1 MIFNLFGKSK
11 VLIIYS
17 SYYENITNSLL
28 TSAVDELR
36 GVSVKKL
43 KVPGV
48 LEIPS
53 ALSMS
58 LSKNYDGYVVLGCV
72 IRGETS
78 HYDIVAIES
87 ARAILQLSIDHKL
100 AIGNGI
106 LTVESEDQ
114 ALSRVSKG
122 GDAAKA
128 ALRMIELRKQLDV

>member
-1 MIFNLFGKSK
+1 MKFNIFRKRK

-17 SYYENITNSLL
+17 SYYAHITSSLL
-28 TSAVDELR
+28 STADDALTSVFVE
-36 GVSVKKL
+36 KL
-43 KVPGV
+43 EVPGV
-48 LEIPS
+48 LEIPL

-58 LSKNYDGYVVLGCV
+58 LSKKYDGYVVLGCV

-78 HYDIVAIES
+78 HYDIVATES

-106 LTVESEDQ
+106 LTVNSEAQ

-122 GDAAKA
+122 GDAARA